1 MIDPRLGG
9 HVAIVTGANQGIGA
23 AIAVALATQGAAVLA
38 TYLRLDPAPYAGDP
52 AFPPQYGRARA
63 QGAESVVERIVAAGG
78 KALAV
83 EADLADP
90 GTPARLFDEAAASFG
105 PVDILVNNASGWLSD
120 TFRPDSSDRFGRP
133 LAPVDA
139 ATFDRQFAV
148 DARAPALMIAEFARR
163 HLARD
168 ATWGRIVG
176 LTSGGPHGFPEEVSY
191 GAAKAAQENYT
202 MSAAAELGEYG
213 VTANMVYPPVTD
225 TGWVTPEVE
234 KEVTGGSPLR
244 RIARPEDV
252 AEVVTLLASHQAR
265 YLTGQVVRMS

>member
-9 HVAIVTGANQGIGA
+9 RVAVVTGANQGIGA
-23 AIAVALATQGAAVLA
+23 AVAVALATQGAAVLA
-38 TYLRLDPAPYAGDP
+38 TYLRMDPAPYADDP
-52 AFPPQYGRARA
+52 SFPAQYGRARA
-63 QGAESVVERIVAAGG
+63 QGAQSVVERIVAAGG

-90 GTPARLFDEAAASFG
+90 ATPGRLFDEAAASFG

-120 TFRPDSSDRFGRP
+120 TFRPDSTDRFGRP
-133 LAPVDA
+133 LTAVDA
-139 ATFDRQFAV
+139 GTFDRQFAV

-163 HLARD
+163 HLARK
-168 ATWGRIVG
+168 ATWGRIIG
-176 LTSGGPHGFPEEVSY
+176 LSSGGPHGFPEEVSY

-202 MSAAAELGEYG
+202 MSAAAELAPYG
-213 VTANMVYPPVTD
+213 VTANIVVPPVTD

-234 KEVTGGSPLR
+234 KQVAGVSPLS

-265 YLTGQVVRMS
+265 YVTGQIIRMS